1 MHIFLLLWL
10 VTHAICSVFNLLFLG
25 SVKRIQANGMKPT
38 IIEDSESDEDAI
50 VTAKDSKEGG
60 SMTLS
65 ALQNPMNNQANKGNN
80 KCTIFLKVIELFKKN
95 FS

>member
-1 MHIFLLLWL
+1 
-10 VTHAICSVFNLLFLG
+10 
-25 SVKRIQANGMKPT
+25 MKPT

-65 ALQNPMNNQANKGNN
+65 ALQNPMNNQANKGKNN
-80 KCTIFLKVIELFKKN
+80 CTIFLKLLKK

>member
-1 MHIFLLLWL
+1 MYISTKKVFLLLWL
-10 VTHAICSVFNLLFLG
+10 VTPVICSVFNQLFLG

-65 ALQNPMNNQANKGNN
+65 ALQNPMNNQANKG
-80 KCTIFLKVIELFKKN
+80 T
-95 FS
+95 

>member
-1 MHIFLLLWL
+1 MTP
-10 VTHAICSVFNLLFLG
+10 VICSVFNQHFLG

-80 KCTIFLKVIELFKKN
+80 KCTIFLKLLKLFKKI
-95 FS
+95 

>member
-1 MHIFLLLWL
+1 MTL
-10 VTHAICSVFNLLFLG
+10 VICSVSNQLFLG

-65 ALQNPMNNQANKGNN
+65 ALQNPMNNQANKGKN
-80 KCTIFLKVIELFKKN
+80 KCTIFLKVIKLLKKI